1 MGGVAELTLLE
12 PLPGVSCRQSGE
24 DREGSGA
31 TETQVRVSPL
41 PPASCVTSGTP
52 LCALVSCFVNGAKFP
67 KAPDACKHP
76 VSGSCDCISGR
87 HRSGKCVPA
96 GSKEKAARLNEGWRK
111 RCRVAGPCSL
121 VLLPVVPNQTV
132 GANLIFAS
140 CKFI

>member
-12 PLPGVSCRQSGE
+12 PSPGVSCRQSGE
-24 DREGSGA
+24 DREGNEA
-31 TETQVRVSPL
+31 TETKVRVSPL

-52 LCALVSCFVNGAKFP
+52 LCASVSCFVNGAKFP

-76 VSGSCDCISGR
+76 VRGRCDCVSGR
-87 HRSGKCVPA
+87 PRSGKRVPA
-96 GSKEKAARLNEGWRK
+96 GRKAKAVRLNEGWRT
-111 RCRVAGPCSL
+111 RCRAAGPCSL

-132 GANLIFAS
+132 GVNLIFAS